1 MSLQP
6 YTYAEHLNHVFK
18 QPHQGPETA
27 LPWVQVRKAGSTY
40 CARIE
45 SLHTRPDGLQCWIVN
60 SVLPEE
66 ARFAV
71 SCRNTVLCP
80 RDTCRCA
87 RPAEAAATELA
98 TAPDAPAGR
107 SYPQVT
113 MPLTGHLILTSEKKR
128 HFFPHREIS
137 KEVRNAL
144 LARYFGKK

>member
-6 YTYAEHLNHVFK
+6 YTYAEHINNVFK
-18 QPHQGPETA
+18 KAHQGPETA
-27 LPWVQVRKAGSTY
+27 LPYVQCRKAGSTY

-45 SLHTRPDGLQCWIVN
+45 SVYTTSDGLQCWIVN
-60 SVLPEE
+60 SILPEE

-80 RDTCRCA
+80 RETCRCA

-98 TAPDAPAGR
+98 TATDAPAGGELR
-107 SYPQVT
+107 TGDVHVT
-113 MPLTGHLILTSEKKR
+113 RHLILTNEKKR
-128 HFFPHREIS
+128 SFFSHSEMS
-137 KEVRNAL
+137 KGARDAL